1 MYYRYYGL
9 NSLGLN
15 YWWGIFCWYIYCYIS
30 LYYIYKFL
38 FDIFYVRYI
47 RFYKSYLGDKYR
59 IDIDLLYIDFD
70 LSIFLNNYFY
80 GNRDYKYSF
89 YREYRSYG

>member
-1 MYYRYYGL
+1 M
-9 NSLGLN
+9 
-15 YWWGIFCWYIYCYIS
+15 
-30 LYYIYKFL
+30 

-47 RFYKSYLGDKYR
+47 RFYKSYLDDKYY